1 MSSHPT
7 TARCAVPRS
16 SRGGQMMD
24 HKYIANSNEKLPLI
38 TVIINYYDTF
48 EENYGKLA
56 DNLTT
61 LYRDGNKYGIMFII
75 TANSSNSVTS
85 RNRQHFNNFITL
97 KLSDDTKYMDA
108 IDAPKGLIPSN
119 FFGRGLIKIDKSV
132 FEFQTA
138 LFAERNQIVA
148 GIRKLTEQME
158 KTYTYRAKPINI
170 LPTEVKVSMFNNTDK
185 SLDKLPIGYSETSKE
200 PFFYNFTVNKINSII
215 ANEMDDDKINFI
227 FALINLLSQLE
238 KTNITLVDFAKVYDR
253 NYDNVKVIND
263 DYNKGIID
271 LNNDFISNKSSDNK
285 NICIILGIGQMSEM
299 LDSGSKE
306 VLQHFIEN
314 INTLDNASI
323 IFIDTY
329 YSYKNIQ
336 LESWYMTTIDKSYG
350 IWLGSDVGSQ
360 VAINITNLSTED
372 RENDFP
378 QIGFAVSKGIKE
390 TIKFVIDKGDEENEE
405 QSTSAS

>member
-1 MSSHPT
+1 
-7 TARCAVPRS
+7 
-16 SRGGQMMD
+16 
-24 HKYIANSNEKLPLI
+24 
-38 TVIINYYDTF
+38 
-48 EENYGKLA
+48 
-56 DNLTT
+56 
-61 LYRDGNKYGIMFII
+61 
-75 TANSSNSVTS
+75 
-85 RNRQHFNNFITL
+85 
-97 KLSDDTKYMDA
+97 
-108 IDAPKGLIPSN
+108 
-119 FFGRGLIKIDKSV
+119 
-132 FEFQTA
+132 
-138 LFAERNQIVA
+138 
-148 GIRKLTEQME
+148 
-158 KTYTYRAKPINI
+158 
-170 LPTEVKVSMFNNTDK
+170 
-185 SLDKLPIGYSETSKE
+185 
-200 PFFYNFTVNKINSII
+200 
-215 ANEMDDDKINFI
+215 
-227 FALINLLSQLE
+227 
-238 KTNITLVDFAKVYDR
+238 
-253 NYDNVKVIND
+253 
-263 DYNKGIID
+263 
-271 LNNDFISNKSSDNK
+271 
-285 NICIILGIGQMSEM
+285 MSEM